1 MFDFSATKFV
11 YSIAMRNIHT
21 PLIIIIAIAM
31 AVFFSMATS
40 LYATDGFTQKDRELL
55 IELKVRMGEIDKRF
69 EQVDKRFEQV
79 DKRFEQVDK
88 RFEQVD
94 KRFEQVDKRFEQ
106 GDRRSDGIERR
117 LERLEAVMMW
127 GFGLLFSS
135 MLGMVGFVLWDRRSA
150 LAPAIRKS
158 RELEE
163 REEVIEKALKEYAK
177 IEPRFAAILKTLKM

>member
-55 IELKVRMGEIDKRF
+55 IELKVRMGEI
-69 EQVDKRFEQV
+69 DKRFEQV